1 MLYVKLTELK
11 KNQTAKILL
20 IGLDWNLK
28 KRLLEMGF
36 CFGAEI
42 KFIYEFNTTFAYEIK
57 NGLVALRKED
67 AEKIFISLWN
77 DGNEKI

>member
-1 MLYVKLTELK
+1 MKLNELK
-11 KNQTAKILL
+11 KNQTAKILFV
-20 IGLDWNLK
+20 GLDWNLK

-57 NGLVALRKED
+57 NSLVALRKED
-67 AEKIFISLWN
+67 AENIFINFWN
-77 DGNEKI
+77 DEYEKI